1 MNQRKADCQLGLD
14 LPMQDEAST
23 IDNSLGT
30 LDEFFEPTP
39 ASVSDLPLGLHL
51 RKDGQNSESEL
62 SLSRA
67 LSEGQSLK
75 IFETLED
82 LSELNPV
89 LNQVIDFI
97 VVYRTN
103 PESYSQDEVLEWV
116 LESVLKSNA
125 DTNNYTQKLAV
136 FRITLFLEIEIGNDA
151 VCICSDKIVF
161 SPVAVNRSFAG
172 VFFKLDADNR
182 LARYRRIS
190 TPSARRGYI
199 NLKLKP
205 PVSL

>member
-1 MNQRKADCQLGLD
+1 MNQRKADSQLGLD
-14 LPMQDEAST
+14 LPIQDEVRT
-23 IDNSLGT
+23 IDNCLGT

-62 SLSRA
+62 SLSGA
-67 LSEGQSLK
+67 LSEAQNAK
-75 IFETLED
+75 IFEVLED
-82 LSELNPV
+82 LSQVNPV
-89 LNQVIDFI
+89 LNKIIDFI
-97 VVYRTN
+97 AVYRTS
-103 PESYSQDEVLEWV
+103 PEVYSQDEVLEWV

-151 VCICSDKIVF
+151 VCISSDKIVF
-161 SPVAVNRSFAG
+161 SPVAVNGSFAG
-172 VFFKLDADNR
+172 VFFKLNADNR

-190 TPSARRGYI
+190 TPSVRRGYI